1 VYSASTAYAAFF
13 HSQTVLCGGA
23 KEVWRIKALREH
35 KFFLWLAI

>member
-13 HSQTVLCGGA
+13 HSQTVLCGA